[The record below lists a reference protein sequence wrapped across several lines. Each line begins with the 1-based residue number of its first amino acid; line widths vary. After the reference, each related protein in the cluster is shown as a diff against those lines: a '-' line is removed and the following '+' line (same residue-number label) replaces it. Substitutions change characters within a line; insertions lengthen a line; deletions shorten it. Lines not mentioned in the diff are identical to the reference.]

1 MNLIQTG
8 KFRYFGCEI
17 KRAQA
22 WGRDGGTEGQTGRE
36 GERERK
42 TERER
47 QREREGGRDRQ
58 TDRDRETERETDRM
72 ALLPFSASSFFCS
85 SMLASL
91 ACLASC
97 SAFSSFS
104 LSYLIATVDRGALEI
119 HGYTI

>member
-1 MNLIQTG
+1 MRLRERKHG
-8 KFRYFGCEI
+8 
-17 KRAQA
+17 
-22 WGRDGGTEGQTGRE
+22 GGTEGLKVRQGRE
-36 GERERK
+36 GEREKDR
-42 TERER
+42 ERER
-47 QREREGGRDRQ
+47 KTGREGGRDRQ

-72 ALLPFSASSFFCS
+72 AILPFSASSFFCS